1 MTKDFQAETYIVDEN
16 LADTLHWLSL
26 HQESFESLYYD
37 AITQTLT
44 VEHAN
49 GSDVIR
55 IGDYLNAKY
64 GILITAH
71 NFADTS
77 NFDQK

>member
-1 MTKDFQAETYIVDEN
+1 MSKDFQADTYIVDEN

-26 HQESFESLYYD
+26 HQDCYDSFHYD
-37 AITQTLT
+37 ALSQTLT

-49 GSDVIR
+49 GADVIWV
-55 IGDYLNAKY
+55 GDYLNASY

-71 NFADTS
+71 NFSAS
-77 NFDQK
+77 

>member
-1 MTKDFQAETYIVDEN
+1 MSKDFQADTYIVDAH
-16 LADTLHWLSL
+16 LADTLHWLTK
-26 HQESFESLYYD
+26 HQDSFDAFHYD

-49 GSDVIR
+49 GADAIR
-55 IGDYLNAKY
+55 VGDYLNAQY

-71 NFADTS
+71 NFAG
-77 NFDQK
+77 

>member
-1 MTKDFQAETYIVDEN
+1 MSKDFHAKTYIVDEN

-26 HQESFESLYYD
+26 HQDCYDSFHYD
-37 AITQTLT
+37 ALSQTLT

-49 GSDVIR
+49 GADVIR
-55 IGDYLNAKY
+55 VGDYLNANY

-71 NFADTS
+71 NFSAS
-77 NFDQK
+77 

>member
-1 MTKDFQAETYIVDEN
+1 MSKDFQADTYIVDEN

-26 HQESFESLYYD
+26 HQDCYDSFHYD
-37 AITQTLT
+37 ALSQTLT

-49 GSDVIR
+49 GADVIR
-55 IGDYLNAKY
+55 VGDYLNASY

-71 NFADTS
+71 NFSAS
-77 NFDQK
+77 